1 MIEFTYLITGLLL
14 PLFYVPQILRI
25 REDRSLLAA
34 YSLNKATA
42 QLILRL
48 PALIFA
54 VVVVQSDYMI
64 IVLCADVLGRVVEW
78 ATAVWVLRKQD
89 MSKKLILKRINPLRF
104 LGI

>member
-1 MIEFTYLITGLLL
+1 MIEFIYLVTGLLL

-25 REDRSLLAA
+25 REDQSLLAA

-48 PALIFA
+48 PALVFA
-54 VVVVQSDYMI
+54 VAIVQNDYMI
-64 IVLCADVLGRVVEW
+64 VVLCADVLGRLLEW
-78 ATAVWVLRKQD
+78 ATAIWVLRRQD